1 MRWLDDST
9 LQLQQSITM
18 LGNENAPKLRKWP
31 LGTSG
36 QDGNYQSLI
45 LASAP

>member
-31 LGTSG
+31 LALLEHQVKTETTSR
-36 QDGNYQSLI
+36 
-45 LASAP
+45 